1 MIFNLLARAFRQ
13 KAPEYL
19 RFAPLPPDDPVLC
32 AHKNCKRPH
41 DAHSSLGACPHPDG
55 SGFMLGQYFKRESP
69 ATPLAGCDLTALEAQ
84 IRVLEELDKATGE
97 FADDLEEI
105 GKEE

>member
-19 RFAPLPPDDPVLC
+19 RFAPLPPEDPVLC
-32 AHKNCKRPH
+32 ANCGRPH
-41 DAHSSLGACPHPDG
+41 DEHHRLGACPHPDG
-55 SGFMLGQYFKRESP
+55 SGFMLGQHFKRRRNLLVES
-69 ATPLAGCDLTALEAQ
+69 DLSVFEKE